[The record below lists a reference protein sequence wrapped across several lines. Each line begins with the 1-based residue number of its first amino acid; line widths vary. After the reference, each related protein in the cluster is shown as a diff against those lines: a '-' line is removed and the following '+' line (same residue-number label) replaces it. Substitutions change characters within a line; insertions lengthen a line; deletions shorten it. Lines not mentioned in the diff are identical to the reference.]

1 MTAKKQEQPA
11 SFRLI
16 ACAALAISPL
26 LGATSMAADNH
37 FHVGAPFPHPRRK
50 SAAKRGFRPPVLPPQ
65 ARRIPATANPM
76 TEWRKAARRRGRLRL
91 RPKNFGGL

>member
-1 MTAKKQEQPA
+1 MTPKKQEQPA

-37 FHVGAPFPHPRRK
+37 FHIGAPFPSP
-50 SAAKRGFRPPVLPPQ
+50 APAFDGET
-65 ARRIPATANPM
+65 RIPAARP
-76 TEWRKAARRRGRLRL
+76 AASGPAQSGYGQPSDGMAENGETTGRLRL
-91 RPKNFGGL
+91 RPLNFGGL